1 MTSEQ
6 KDDPWTSSWFANGAN
21 KVNGEWKDDIDLRV
35 DELKAKRMKEDV
47 FALFA
52 KQQWNVWEGTIVPTS
67 EQGSCHLH
75 LCSIEVAHQNM
86 HW

>member
-1 MTSEQ
+1 MIHELLHDLLMGQ
-6 KDDPWTSSWFANGAN
+6 N

-52 KQQWNVWEGTIVPTS
+52 KQQWNV
-67 EQGSCHLH
+67 
-75 LCSIEVAHQNM
+75 
-86 HW
+86 